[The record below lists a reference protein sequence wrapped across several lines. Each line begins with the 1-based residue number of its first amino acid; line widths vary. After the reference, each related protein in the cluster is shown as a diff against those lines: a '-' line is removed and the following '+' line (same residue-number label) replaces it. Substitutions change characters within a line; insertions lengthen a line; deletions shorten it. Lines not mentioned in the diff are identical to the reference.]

1 MEAEVGCH
9 ASVREIE
16 VVHAQAIPIWHREIP
31 CLVRIL
37 ILCQILAFVPLSV
50 GDAVEELLGLLL
62 LFLRK
67 ACAQRGVRQWMGEK
81 GGGEQGTELREEECG
96 VARGEKRVVLKVL
109 KDTVRIPGGET
120 N

>member
-1 MEAEVGCH
+1 VEAEVGCH

-16 VVHAQAIPIWHREIP
+16 VVHAQEIPIWQ
-31 CLVRIL
+31 LVEVPPDRIL
-37 ILCQILAFVPLSV
+37 ILAFVPLSV

-96 VARGEKRVVLKVL
+96 AARGERWVVLKVL
-109 KDTVRIPGGET
+109 KDTRVRIPGGET